1 MTSGPHVPLT
11 AADLLTV
18 AEHGR
23 ICGLAAM
30 LERDLHEVVS
40 RHQDLF
46 TARPFDPTLVSS
58 IAMSIAFTAPE
69 YTAQQLRPTA
79 RTVLWVFAADWQID
93 YLARTADDVR
103 ALVAGCLAVAD
114 GSPPPDPHP
123 LARLLA
129 EIHDEL
135 AATPAFAAMQPVWRE
150 ELGRMFAA
158 MAQELRWKNAHEAA
172 PASRRAAPTL
182 DEYLANA
189 DNVAGVLVS
198 VTHWAHL
205 DDPDSHDH
213 LDDLRAASR
222 EVQRAIRLI
231 NDLATYPRD
240 LQWGDLNA
248 LTLVSDST
256 EVTARLATVIEGCH
270 DLIRPLE
277 TTCPQQAAF
286 LKRQVTFTS
295 GFYQVSDFWG
305 SL

>member
-1 MTSGPHVPLT
+1 MTPTPHAPL
-11 AADLLTV
+11 ADVDLLTAV
-18 AEHGR
+18 EQGR
-23 ICGLAAM
+23 ACALAVR

-46 TARPFDPTLVSS
+46 VGRSFDPALVSS
-58 IAMSIAFTAPE
+58 VAMSVAFTAPE
-69 YTAQQLRPTA
+69 YTAEQLRTTA

-93 YLARTADDVR
+93 YLAKTEDDVR
-103 ALVAGCLAVAD
+103 EVIAGCLAVAD
-114 GSPPPDPHP
+114 GGPPDDGHP
-123 LARLLA
+123 LARLLS
-129 EIHDEL
+129 EIRDEL
-135 AATPAFAAMQPVWRE
+135 TVASAFAALQPIWRD
-150 ELGRMFAA
+150 ELGRMFEA
-158 MAQELRWKNAHEAA
+158 MAQEWRWKTTYEAA
-172 PASRRAAPTL
+172 SDPRRVAPTL

-205 DDPDSHDH
+205 GAQDSLDH
-213 LDDLRAASR
+213 LDDLRVASR

-231 NDLATYPRD
+231 NDLATYQRD

-248 LTLVSDST
+248 LMLVSDST
-256 EVTARLATVIEGCH
+256 DVTARLTTIIASCR

-277 TTCPQQAAF
+277 TTCPRQAAF
-286 LKRQVTFTS
+286 LRRQIAFTS